1 MRHLNDNRAYP
12 PQRRNFSE
20 DWGLDGIPFF
30 DMPSSRGA
38 VYPPPCPFWALQV
51 LPQWHQRCR
60 WGCGPVG
67 SLAELSP
74 GEVGLFVLLS
84 NSVHRVA
91 EAAWCQLDQF
101 ERSRLFCVP
110 RLANKVAMFGQF
122 VHTPCF
128 FLECEGPWSRL
139 FLWQHLATLKGQKCE
154 IDSCKWSDL
163 QKSFARG
170 AATDC
175 RPFIDSPDKMAY
187 VCHSL
192 TWHVANMGL
201 VYPHPSPFWWLQV
214 LWLWHQCRWGRRPAG
229 SLAPVSPGEVGL
241 SFLLSNSVQC
251 VAASS
256 QWRMARAAWCRRHPR
271 GGVAPHPWRP
281 RLEAASGAVG
291 GCGGCGV
298 ARGDGRFAVHNLWVF
313 AFIWA

>member
-20 DWGLDGIPFF
+20 DWGLDGINVPFF

-74 GEVGLFVLLS
+74 GEVELFVLLS
-84 NSVHRVA
+84 NSVQCLA
-91 EAAWCQLDQF
+91 EAARRQLDQF

-122 VHTPCF
+122 VHRPCF

-201 VYPHPSPFWWLQV
+201 VYPHRPLFDDSRCFGFGTSADGAADLLEVLRQSPLTFVFALKFRPVRGSEFPMAHGPRCVMQTASP
-214 LWLWHQCRWGRRPAG
+214 RRSCTA
-229 SLAPVSPGEVGL
+229 S
-241 SFLLSNSVQC
+241 
-251 VAASS
+251 VAATS
-256 QWRMARAAWCRRHPR
+256 RGCFRCRGWMR
-271 GGVAPHPWRP
+271 
-281 RLEAASGAVG
+281 RLR
-291 GCGGCGV
+291 C
-298 ARGDGRFAVHNLWVF
+298 R
-313 AFIWA
+313 